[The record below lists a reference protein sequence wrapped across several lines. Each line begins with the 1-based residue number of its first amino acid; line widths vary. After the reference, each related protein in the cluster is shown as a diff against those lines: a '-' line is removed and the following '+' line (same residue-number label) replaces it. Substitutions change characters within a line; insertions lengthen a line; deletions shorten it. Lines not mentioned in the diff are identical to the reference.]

1 MENSQNN
8 NSVTVAIQPDP
19 ADVSKNKVFAV
30 LSYFGILFI
39 LPLLCC
45 KDSAY
50 AKFHANQGL
59 LIFILEL
66 VVGILRA
73 IFGAIGGVFAVVGGI
88 VTGLISLL
96 TLVFFILGL
105 VSAAQGTMKPL
116 PLIGSIRIIK

>member
-1 MENSQNN
+1 MANNENYQ
-8 NSVTVAIQPDP
+8 SVSVEIQPDP

-59 LIFILEL
+59 LLFILEVAAGIINL
-66 VVGILRA
+66 IPFVGH
-73 IFGAIGGVFAVVGGI
+73 I
-88 VTGLISLL
+88 VSLL
-96 TLVFFILGL
+96 LSLAVFVFFILGL

-116 PLIGSIRIIK
+116 PLIGTIQIIK